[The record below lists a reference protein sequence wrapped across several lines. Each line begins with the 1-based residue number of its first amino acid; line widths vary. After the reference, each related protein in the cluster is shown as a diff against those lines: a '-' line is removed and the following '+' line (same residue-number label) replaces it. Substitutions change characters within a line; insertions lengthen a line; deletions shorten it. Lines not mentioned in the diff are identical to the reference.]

1 MMMDFMKKFMSKE
14 ITPSVKVIV
23 VTLIAA
29 FVLSLSAYGAGSAQS
44 LNNSVESELQTA
56 VEDIEQ
62 LNSDAEQEIE
72 LLSNNK
78 SELDGELAEKE
89 SVQTAMREYDE
100 KKSEYTSTISQLN
113 TDIAALDTD
122 TQQKQTELSEKK
134 AAKEE
139 ALRVA
144 AEEAAAKKAA
154 AQSSSQSTMVWI
166 GETGTKYHK
175 ENCRTLRGNKY
186 QITLDEALAQGREAC
201 KVCH

>member
-1 MMMDFMKKFMSKE
+1 MMNFIKNFMSKE
-14 ITPSVKVIV
+14 ITPSIKAVA
-23 VTLIAA
+23 VTLAA
-29 FVLSLSAYGAGSAQS
+29 ALVLSFAAYGIGGAQS
-44 LNNSVESELQTA
+44 LNNSVEAELQTA
-56 VEDIEQ
+56 VEDIESQ
-62 LNSDAEQEIE
+62 NSDAEREIE
-72 LLSNNK
+72 LLSSNK

-100 KKSEYTSTISQLN
+100 KKTEYTDTISQLN
-113 TDIAALDTD
+113 MDIAALDTD
-122 TQQKQTELSEKK
+122 TQQKQAELSEKK

-144 AEEAAAKKAA
+144 AEEEAAKKAA

-175 ENCRTLRGNKY
+175 ENCRTLKGNKY
-186 QITLDEALAQGREAC
+186 QITLEEAKAQGREAC